1 MQEVFEEKEIFLS
14 HIGQI
19 VKNLI
24 QGNHLY
30 QERLNTDEMIQLM
43 VNLFNRFSTE
53 ELKAITNDDLVKR
66 IDSILVLEA
75 VSGTLNDLTPEQI
88 KMYEE
93 AVERRW

>member
-1 MQEVFEEKEIFLS
+1 MQEVFEEKEILLS
-14 HIGQI
+14 HICQI

-24 QGNHLY
+24 QGNNLY
-30 QERLNTDEMIQLM
+30 QERLNTDEMIQLIA
-43 VNLFNRFSTE
+43 NLFKRFSTE
-53 ELKAITNDDLVKR
+53 ELKAITNDDLIKR

>member
-1 MQEVFEEKEIFLS
+1 MQEVFEEKEILLS
-14 HIGQI
+14 HICQI
-19 VKNLI
+19 VKKLI
-24 QGNHLY
+24 QGNNLY

-88 KMYEE
+88 EMYEE
-93 AVERRW
+93 SVERRW

>member
-1 MQEVFEEKEIFLS
+1 MQEVFEEKEILLS

-24 QGNHLY
+24 QGNNLY
-30 QERLNTDEMIQLM
+30 QERLDTDEMIQLM